1 VKIMSDWNPLLGSLD
16 LATLSVLYR
25 TQRLSPAEVVAGIY
39 RRIGKRG
46 NDAVWIHVTPEAKAL
61 ELARTLERRNQTE
74 LPLYGIPFAVK
85 DNIDVAG
92 MPTTAACP
100 DFSYDPEA
108 SAVAVARLEQAGAI
122 CIGKT
127 NLDQFATGLN
137 GTRSPYGSPRCVF
150 NDKYISGG
158 SSSGSG
164 VAVAAGLVSFALGT
178 DTGGSGRVPA
188 GINNVVG
195 LKPTR
200 GLVPTAGLVPNC
212 RTLDCVSVFALTCED
227 AFAVFSLI
235 RGPADDPFDR
245 KGDLSDREPSSG
257 KPPRFA
263 VVRADQREFFGDRHA
278 ESQYEKGIERLH
290 AIGGTVVEV
299 DFAPFAEAGRM
310 MFNGPW
316 VAERLHAVGD
326 YVRDHADCV
335 LPVTREIILG
345 ASRYS
350 AADAFAADYRLRALK
365 QEVDRVFGKV
375 DALVVPTTA
384 TIPTVAEVEDDPI
397 RRNTAMGTYSYFVNL
412 LDLAAC
418 AVPNGLRADALPSG
432 MTFIGP
438 ALADRFLAR
447 VGASFHRC
455 VGGLLGNTGHSL
467 QAPAHQYAA
476 SDAFEKV

>member
-1 VKIMSDWNPLLGSLD
+1 MSKWDPLLGSLD
-16 LATLSVLYR
+16 IATLTGLYSTR
-25 TQRLSPAEVVAGIY
+25 QLSPVEVIAGVYHRIAE
-39 RRIGKRG
+39 RG
-46 NDAVWIHVTPEAKAL
+46 DDAVWIHVAPEVKVLEHAKAL
-61 ELARTLERRNQTE
+61 ERSDQAG

-100 DFSYDPEA
+100 DFSYDPRA
-108 SAVAVARLEQAGAI
+108 SAVAVTRLEKAGAI
-122 CIGKT
+122 CVGKT

-158 SSSGSG
+158 SSSGSA

-200 GLVPTAGLVPNC
+200 GIVPTTGLVPNC
-212 RTLDCVSVFALTCED
+212 RTLDCVSLFALTCDD
-227 AFAVFSLI
+227 AFAVLTQM

-245 KGDLSDREPSSG
+245 QESVQDKA
-257 KPPRFA
+257 KPTGQRLRYG
-263 VVRADQREFFGDRHA
+263 VVRADQREFFGDCHS
-278 ESQYEKGIERLH
+278 EDNYTKGIERLN
-290 AIGGTVVEV
+290 AIGGAVVEI

-310 MFNGPW
+310 MFDGPW

-326 YVRDHADCV
+326 YVRSHPNSV

-345 ASRYS
+345 AVRYS
-350 AADAFAADYRLRALK
+350 AVDAFAAEYRLRALK
-365 QEVDRVFGKV
+365 QRVRSIFTDI
-375 DALVVPTTA
+375 DALVVPTIA
-384 TIPTVAEVEDDPI
+384 TIPTVAALDEDPI
-397 RRNTAMGTYSYFVNL
+397 GRNTTMGTYSYFVNL

-418 AVPNGLRADALPSG
+418 AVPNGLRADGLPAG
-432 MTFIGP
+432 LTFIAP
-438 ALADRFLAR
+438 AMTDLFLAR
-447 VGASFHRC
+447 VGSTFHQC
-455 VGGLLGNTGHSL
+455 VGGCLGKTT
-467 QAPAHQYAA
+467 HQLPTSPRQRLAVAA
-476 SDAFEKV
+476 SEEAHP